1 MAASGRFR
9 RPLMGHHVQVQG
21 RPEVP
26 QVTATPRHRR
36 WWFRALELYGAS
48 LVVVFNLFAV
58 TRVVGG

>member
-1 MAASGRFR
+1 
-9 RPLMGHHVQVQG
+9 MGHHVRVESP
-21 RPEVP
+21 PEVA

-36 WWFRALELYGAS
+36 WWFRALELYVAS